1 MAASVN
7 VCEKADICRL
17 FALFYHALGCHS
29 VEGAMSSRS
38 CIVPRTLILFLI
50 AFLFLGKFQLISLNG
65 GISFALVC
73 RGGVSM
79 TPNFTLPPPRFLI
92 TRVMYECRVVESVLC
107 GMSRELPLTALLTHQ
122 LLNHNYNANT
132 NTNTSANTN
141 ANTKYKY
148 DEDLVLL

>member
-1 MAASVN
+1 MCVKRPIFVVYLRSF
-7 VCEKADICRL
+7 IML
-17 FALFYHALGCHS
+17 LGATLK
-29 VEGAMSSRS
+29 GPMSSRS

-132 NTNTSANTN
+132 NTNT
-141 ANTKYKY
+141 KYKY